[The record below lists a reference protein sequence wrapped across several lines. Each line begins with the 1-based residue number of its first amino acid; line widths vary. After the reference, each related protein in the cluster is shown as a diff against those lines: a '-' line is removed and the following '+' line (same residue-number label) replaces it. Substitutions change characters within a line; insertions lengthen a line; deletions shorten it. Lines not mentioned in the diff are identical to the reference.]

1 MKITA
6 EDPMKYLD
14 TMEAV
19 DSDIMDKVLNVMN
32 HYDYHRYTCLLYTSQ
47 KMQSSFIYQIHEYAT

>member
-19 DSDIMDKVLNVMN
+19 DSDIMNKVLNAMN
-32 HYDYHRYTCLLYTSQ
+32 HYDYHRYTCLLYTSP
-47 KMQSSFIYQIHEYAT
+47 SPRD